1 MRKALID
8 TNVYVSFKRNN
19 KTTVEAFRHL
29 DIIGI
34 DVTVLAELY
43 SGFKYGKKEKQ
54 NRQEL
59 EQFINTPRVSLFFN
73 DNFTAEFYS
82 EIYLNLRK
90 KGHAIPTNDIWI
102 AATTI
107 QYGLELFT
115 FDNHFSNI
123 DGLKIKSDY

>member
-19 KTTVEAFRHL
+19 KTTVEAFIHVAF
-29 DIIGI
+29 IGR
-34 DVTVLAELY
+34 DGTLLAELY
-43 SGFKYGKKEKQ
+43 AGFKYEKKEKQ

-59 EQFINTPRVSLFFN
+59 EQFINTPRVHLFFH

-102 AATTI
+102 AASSM

-115 FDNHFSNI
+115 FDSHFSNI
-123 DGLKIKSDY
+123 DGLIIKSDY